1 MKMGRVDIASKRY
14 AFIEN
19 ISFIALYRTEKIQT
33 LCQHQNQNK
42 QSHTRA
48 IRSCSTH
55 EAGVYFH
62 QYMSGI
68 YNNL

>member
-1 MKMGRVDIASKRY
+1 MKMGREDNASKRY

-33 LCQHQNQNK
+33 LCQNQNK

-62 QYMSGI
+62 Q
-68 YNNL
+68 